1 MPTLLII
8 DDNPGIRTALR
19 VLFELHEFDVQEASS
34 PAEAIAQVKALGAG
48 GIDAALQDMN
58 FESDTTNG
66 EEGVQLFHALRS
78 VDADLPIV
86 LLTAWTHLEHAVALV
101 RAGAADYLQKP
112 WQDDRLVTTVNN
124 LIELR
129 DAQRGQLRANQALRR
144 QRTELSG
151 LDLRGMVLASSEM
164 IDLLRLAARVARSD
178 ISVLIT
184 GANGAGKERIAEILH
199 HNSPVRGGP
208 LVSLNCGAIPSELIE
223 AELFGAEAGAYT
235 GAGKAREGRFDA
247 ANGGTLFLDEIGNLP
262 LAGQIK
268 LLRVLET
275 GQFERLGSNKTRQV
289 KVRIICATNANLPAM
304 IAAGS
309 FREDLFYRLNVI
321 ELHVPALALR
331 ADDILPLAR
340 HFLAAGKSLSPQ
352 AERALLAHAWPGN
365 VRELKNAITRA
376 GLLAQNAVFTPADL
390 GLTEAKASQTP
401 TLLIEP
407 TKADIEQAIERAE
420 GVIADAA
427 SALGMTRQSLY
438 RRMERF
444 GIERISIERK

>member
-8 DDNPGIRTALR
+8 DDNAGIRTALR
-19 VLFELHEFDVQEASS
+19 VLFELHAFDVQEASS
-34 PAEAIAQVKALGAG
+34 PDKAIAQVKALGPG
-48 GIDAALQDMN
+48 GIDAVLQDMN

-199 HNSPVRGGP
+199 HNSPVATGP

-235 GAGKAREGRFDA
+235 GANKAREGRFDA

-289 KVRIICATNANLPAM
+289 KVRIVCATNANLPAM

-321 ELHVPALALR
+321 ELHVPALAQR
-331 ADDILPLAR
+331 VDDILPLAR
-340 HFLAAGKSLSPQ
+340 HFIVAGKSLSPQ

-376 GLLAQNAVFTPADL
+376 GLLAQNAVITPADL
-390 GLTEAKASQTP
+390 GLTEAKTNPVPAP
-401 TLLIEP
+401 IEP
-407 TKADIEQAIERAE
+407 SKADIEQAIERAG

>member
-8 DDNPGIRTALR
+8 DDNAGIRTALR
-19 VLFELHEFDVQEASS
+19 VLFELHDFDVLEANS
-34 PAEAIAQVKALGAG
+34 PEQAIACIKALGAG
-48 GIDAALQDMN
+48 GIDCALQDMN

-66 EEGVQLFHALRS
+66 DEGVQLFHALRS
-78 VDADLPIV
+78 LDADLPIV

-112 WQDDRLVTTVNN
+112 WQDDKLVTTVNN

-129 DAQRGQLRANQALRR
+129 EAQRGQLQASSQLKR
-144 QRTELSG
+144 QRQEMAG
-151 LDLRGMVLASSEM
+151 LDLRGMIVASPEM
-164 IDLLRLAARVARSD
+164 IDLLRLAARIAPSD
-178 ISVLIT
+178 IAVLIT

-199 HNSPVRGGP
+199 HNSAVRRGP
-208 LVSLNCGAIPSELIE
+208 FISLNCGAIPNELIE

-235 GAGKAREGRFDA
+235 GASRAREGRFEA
-247 ANGGTLFLDEIGNLP
+247 ADGGTLFLDEIGNLP

-289 KVRIICATNANLPAM
+289 KVRLISATNADLKAM
-304 IAAGS
+304 IARGS

-321 ELHVPALALR
+321 ELHVPSLAMR
-331 ADDILPLAR
+331 TADILPLAK
-340 HFLAAGKSLSPQ
+340 HFLAPGKSLS
-352 AERALLAHAWPGN
+352 ASAVRALTDHAWPGN

-376 GLLAQNAVFTPADL
+376 CLLAATSIITPADL
-390 GLTEAKASQTP
+390 GLPEIKPTAAIASV
-401 TLLIEP
+401 EP
-407 TKADIEQAIERAE
+407 DRDEIVQAIARAE

-427 SALGMTRQSLY
+427 AALGMTRQSLY

-444 GIERISIERK
+444 GIGRTDIERK

>member
-19 VLFELHEFDVQEASS
+19 VLFELHAFDVQEASS
-34 PAEAIAQVKALGAG
+34 PAEAMACVRALGPG

-66 EEGVQLFHALRS
+66 DEGVQLFHALRS

-101 RAGAADYLQKP
+101 RAGAADYMQKP
-112 WQDDRLVTTVNN
+112 WQDDKLVTIVNN

-129 DAQRGQLRANQALRR
+129 DAQRGQLRANQALQR
-144 QRTELSG
+144 QRAELSG
-151 LDLRGMVLASSEM
+151 LDLRGMVLASVEM
-164 IDLLRLAARVARSD
+164 VDLLRLAARVARSD

-199 HNSPVRGGP
+199 HNSQVRGGP
-208 LVSLNCGAIPSELIE
+208 MISLNCGAIPSELIE

-235 GAGKAREGRFDA
+235 GASKAREGRFEA

-289 KVRIICATNANLPAM
+289 KVRIICATNANLRAM
-304 IAAGS
+304 IAGGS

-321 ELHVPALALR
+321 ELHVPALAQR
-331 ADDILPLAR
+331 PDDILPLAR
-340 HFLAAGKSLSPQ
+340 HFLAAGKALSQQ
-352 AERALLAHAWPGN
+352 AERALAAHTWPGN

-376 GLLAQNAVFTPADL
+376 GLLAQSAVITPTDL
-390 GLTEAKASQTP
+390 GLAEVKVSPIPA
-401 TLLIEP
+401 LIEP
-407 TKADIEQAIERAE
+407 SKADIEQAIESAK

-438 RRMERF
+438 RRMQRF
-444 GIERISIERK
+444 GIERMGIERK